1 MTIDERLERLTDRH
15 EALTQT
21 VEILVHTQQDY
32 LGRQE
37 VIHEKNQVW
46 VARVMES
53 IDGLA
58 RIAHSHEHRISD
70 LEQGREH
77 S

>member
-32 LGRQE
+32 LQRQE
-37 VIHEKNQVW
+37 AINEKNQIVM
-46 VARVMES
+46 AHVMES

-58 RIAHSHEHRISD
+58 RIAHTHEHRISD
-70 LEQGREH
+70 LERGRA
-77 S
+77 